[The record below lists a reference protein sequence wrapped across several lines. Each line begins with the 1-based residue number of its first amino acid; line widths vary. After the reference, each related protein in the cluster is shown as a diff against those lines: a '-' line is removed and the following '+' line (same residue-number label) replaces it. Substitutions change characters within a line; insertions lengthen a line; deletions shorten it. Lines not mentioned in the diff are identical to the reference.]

1 MSRRYNVRRYI
12 RRAKRNAERHV
23 RGGSSNVVG
32 GTQQIAYTYE
42 ATQACVVKSIK
53 LDIGIRIGDSQST
66 MPYILGVVREG
77 NSVNNLIYPAVNV
90 DMYNPT
96 MDVLISGVLTS
107 DGVEDHKSNY
117 IGRKLKRGDQ
127 IFLLVSNHG
136 STGNN
141 DVCYELSFSV
151 MT

>member
-23 RGGSSNVVG
+23 RGGQSNVTG

-42 ATQACVVKSIK
+42 AMEACVVRSIK
-53 LDIGIRIGDSQST
+53 LDIGVRNGDSQTT

-77 NSVNNLIYPAVNV
+77 NTVNNLVYPAVNA

-117 IGRKLKRGDQ
+117 IGRKLKKGDQ
-127 IFLLVSNHG
+127 IFLLAR
-136 STGNN
+136 
-141 DVCYELSFSV
+141 F
-151 MT
+151 

>member
-23 RGGSSNVVG
+23 RGGQSNVVG

-77 NSVNNLIYPAVNV
+77 NTVNNLIYPALTD

-107 DGVEDHKSNY
+107 DGIEDHKSNY
-117 IGRKLKRGDQ
+117 VGRKLKKGDRL
-127 IFLLVSNHG
+127 FLLVRNYNAS
-136 STGNN
+136 GNN
-141 DVCYELSFSV
+141 DIAFEISFSV

>member
-1 MSRRYNVRRYI
+1 MSRRYNVRRYF

-23 RGGSSNVVG
+23 RGGQSNVVG

-42 ATQACVVKSIK
+42 ATQACVIRSIK
-53 LDIGIRIGDSQST
+53 LDIGVRIGDSQT
-66 MPYILGVVREG
+66 TVPYILGVVREG
-77 NSVNNLIYPAVNV
+77 NTVNNLIYPAVNV

-117 IGRKLKRGDQ
+117 IGRKLKKGDQ
-127 IFLLVSNHG
+127 LFLLVRNFNAS
-136 STGNN
+136 GNN
-141 DVCYELSFSV
+141 DVCFQVSFSV